1 MSQILEQTNEF
12 LPENIEWLGLGN
24 KYLESQYDVIDD
36 WGQKGLIQKETYD
49 SSFQTEYDFVLDNMK
64 LS

>member
-1 MSQILEQTNEF
+1 MSQILEQTTEF
-12 LPENIEWLGLGN
+12 MPENIQWLGLGN

-36 WGQKGLIQKETYD
+36 WGQKGLVQKEAYD
-49 SSFQTEYDFVLDNMK
+49 SSFQTEYDFILDNMK

>member
-1 MSQILEQTNEF
+1 MSQILEQTTEF
-12 LPENIEWLGLGN
+12 LPENIQWLGLGN

-36 WGQKGLIQKETYD
+36 WGQKGMVQKEAYD
-49 SSFQTEYDFVLDNMK
+49 NSFQTEYDFVLDNMK